1 MTKVAV
7 IGAGAAGLLLRP
19 GWASS
24 IPHSALGI
32 GSGGRKIRANSVSPG
47 IPAGYRGEF
56 SPFDGPARCLSIAQ
70 LPRRRDMEPMSPTQA
85 ESEDDDLAVSL
96 AALAGLSAARLSLED
111 LLTQVA
117 TFAVRAIPGADGAGL
132 TLIEANRTDTIV
144 KSAPFVREVDDIQY
158 GLGQGPCISAANEA
172 TPMRSGSLKTDHR
185 WPQFGPRASQL
196 GVHSVLSLPLISAE
210 TVVGAMNVYAHAEDA
225 FDERAVQLGQLFAVP
240 AAIAVQNA
248 QILAQ
253 TQRLAATFQHALTS
267 RAVIDQ
273 AIGILMSRSGIT
285 PDEAYSRIRLLSEHQ
300 SAQITVV
307 ADGIVREAVRRARTR
322 HSEDL

>member
-1 MTKVAV
+1 VDST
-7 IGAGAAGLLLRP
+7 
-19 GWASS
+19 
-24 IPHSALGI
+24 
-32 GSGGRKIRANSVSPG
+32 
-47 IPAGYRGEF
+47 
-56 SPFDGPARCLSIAQ
+56 
-70 LPRRRDMEPMSPTQA
+70 PRTRA

-96 AALAGLSAARLSLED
+96 SALSGLSAARLSLED

-132 TLIEANRTDTIV
+132 TLIEEGRTDTIV
-144 KSAPFVREVDDIQY
+144 KSAPFVREIDDIQY
-158 GLGQGPCISAANEA
+158 GLGQGPCISAAAES
-172 TPMRSGSLKTDHR
+172 TPMRSGSLETDSR
-185 WPQFGPRASQL
+185 WPQFGPRAGRQ

-253 TQRLAATFQHALTS
+253 TQRLAAKFQEALTS

-273 AIGILMSRSGIT
+273 AIGILMSRSGVT
-285 PDEAYSRIRLLSEHQ
+285 PAEAYSRIRLLSEHQ
-300 SAQITVV
+300 STQITVAAEGV
-307 ADGIVREAVRRARTR
+307 VREAVRRARAR
-322 HSEDL
+322 HTDEL